1 LDTPARCGV
10 IAHELSHELLGHAA
24 RRAETTKQQ
33 RELEAESVS
42 YAVLSYFG
50 MKSQSQFYLAT
61 YEVTAEMLTASL
73 HTINATAKQIIGLL
87 TQADNSEEG
96 KGSAGTTGTPAQV
109 HADEEMTIAA

>member
-1 LDTPARCGV
+1 
-10 IAHELSHELLGHAA
+10 
-24 RRAETTKQQ
+24 
-33 RELEAESVS
+33 
-42 YAVLSYFG
+42 
-50 MKSQSQFYLAT
+50 MKSQSHFYLAT

-96 KGSAGTTGTPAQV
+96 KESAGKTGTPAQA

>member
-1 LDTPARCGV
+1 V
-10 IAHELSHELLGHAA
+10 LGHAA

-87 TQADNSEEG
+87 TQANNSEEG
-96 KGSAGTTGTPAQV
+96 KESAGKTGTPTQIY
-109 HADEEMTIAA
+109 ADEVMTIAA